1 MREFLPIFMSAVD
14 LSCVSYLLS
23 KHLEAADRVEVL
35 TLWLT

>member
-1 MREFLPIFMSAVD
+1 MSAVD

-23 KHLEAADRVEVL
+23 QRFEAADRVEVL